1 MSSAL
6 SFSCTGAR
14 PEQYASSHT
23 MIFDLTIKESSG
35 VRVHAALLRA
45 QLRIEPHRRRYSAA
59 EAAGVDDIFG
69 EVSRWGETLKPMQL
83 AMANV
88 LTPAFTHEVTVPLPV
103 SFSYDIE
110 VASNKYLHSM
120 IDGEIPILLLF
131 SGSVFYQTPG
141 GVQIDPVAWHE
152 EANYRL
158 PVSVWRE
165 MMDLHFPGQGWIQM
179 RTDTIDALRKYRA
192 KEADLTWDHTVE
204 RLLKDAG
211 EPT

>member
-14 PEQYASSHT
+14 PEQYAASPT
-23 MIFDLTIKESSG
+23 MLFDLTIRESTG

-45 QLRIEPHRRRYSAA
+45 QLRIEPHRRRYSAEEA
-59 EAAGVDDIFG
+59 EGVHDMFG
-69 EVSRWGETLKPMQL
+69 EVSRWGDTLKPIQL
-83 AMANV
+83 AMATL
-88 LTPAFTHEVTVPLPV
+88 LTPAFTGELQIPLPV

-110 VASNKYLHSM
+110 VACNKYLNAM
-120 IDGEIPILLLF
+120 RDGEIPILMLF
-131 SGSVFYQTPG
+131 SGSVFYQTDN

-152 EANYRL
+152 EANFRL
-158 PVSVWRE
+158 PVAVWRE

-179 RTDTIDALRKYRA
+179 RTDTIDALRRYRA
-192 KEADLTWDHTVE
+192 KQADLTWDHTME